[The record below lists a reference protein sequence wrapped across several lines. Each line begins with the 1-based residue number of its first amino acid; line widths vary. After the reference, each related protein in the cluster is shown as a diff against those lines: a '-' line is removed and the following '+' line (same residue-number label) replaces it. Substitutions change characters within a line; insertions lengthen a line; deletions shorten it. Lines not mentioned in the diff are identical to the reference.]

1 MFQNHKEQEI
11 TNLTKSK
18 VLLKLKDLGVK
29 SIRINFSGSGDSGD
43 IDDVEYTDMNGTS
56 SWSNNYIGPDTTN
69 ELDAEI
75 SDLFYDFVD
84 EQACR
89 HGDWVNNEGG
99 YGTMIIYVDGT
110 YQLDYHQRTTEFY
123 QHSGE
128 SIYKES
134 WLHA

>member
-1 MFQNHKEQEI
+1 
-11 TNLTKSK
+11 
-18 VLLKLKDLGVK
+18 
-29 SIRINFSGSGDSGD
+29 
-43 IDDVEYTDMNGTS
+43 MNGTS

-110 YQLDYHQRTTEFY
+110 YQLDYQRTTGFT
-123 QHSGE
+123 
-128 SIYKES
+128 SIVVNLYIKS
-134 WLHA
+134 HGCTLVNCIICTKD

>member
-1 MFQNHKEQEI
+1 MFQKEETEI
-11 TNLTKSK
+11 TNLKKSK

-29 SIRINFSGSGDSGD
+29 SIMINFSGSGDSGD

-56 SWSNNYIGPDTTN
+56 SWSNNYIGPDTSN
-69 ELDAEI
+69 ELDNEI

-99 YGTMIIYVDGT
+99 YGTMIINVDGT
-110 YQLDYHQRTTEFY
+110 YQLDYHQRTTEFC